1 MNARHLVYSYDIMKI
16 ISLACKNKFVEC
28 DYKLGDKLGGT
39 TLNQAKSNS
48 GTFIIELK
56 APYSVLE
63 CDKQFLNMM
72 QFTIKNVK
80 EKVHFLEDIVYEED
94 YEDLTGSLSYQLN
107 RSNFTSD
114 RIRFIKGDGNIYQVL
129 MNGQAFSLRD
139 GREVLQ
145 CTCTDISSLETATLV
160 SERAFS
166 DLEIFSQSVRC
177 GLSKHICDNS
187 LTLIWANDYFYKLFG
202 YNRSEYEETF
212 GESLIPMIYEEDLS
226 LVVNSITNLV
236 EDHEIDITFRI
247 RHKSQPFRWVNLIAA
262 SLDNA
267 DSEDF
272 PVANFVL
279 NDVTSLKLAEMR
291 AELEAKKYEIIADI
305 SEEIPFEYEIK
316 TDTITYAK
324 KYEDIFGRKSIYRH
338 PLRKFIDAG
347 YVSEDTIANYSGIFN
362 AAKNG
367 EAIHSAEYRLRNKT
381 GAYEWHYSTFSLIR
395 DENNEPLRA
404 VGILRNIDS
413 LKKEQESLL
422 KRAQTDAMTGL
433 LNKAAT
439 ETFVK
444 EHIKEIQSGA
454 YDIVMLVDIDDF
466 KNINDTY
473 GHLTGD
479 KVIIDIAHTLM
490 RFTFNDGFVGR
501 IGGDEFLVYLP
512 NILDTTLACEK
523 AEKYANELRRKYPG
537 DNGKPKVTL
546 SIGIAATDVP
556 IPYSDLMEHADAAVY
571 QAKINGKNGYVL
583 FNDSLERSE
592 YHNERKDN
600 ICNYNPV
607 VISNAMS
614 ILSENTDTTTCIQ
627 KAMNYV
633 GSAMNIDRIAI
644 WEYQD
649 DRNFLDKTFEWQSA
663 SYPYTDAHTE
673 NLSSVQWEEVDTMT
687 ITGTYHTANTKAVRL
702 NNFGKGTFAGVKEF
716 MQSKFSYEGST
727 IGYIGYFNYS
737 DEDVWSTETIETYNL
752 FTKAL
757 TGYLQR
763 KFLEEHN

>member
-1 MNARHLVYSYDIMKI
+1 MGKHEKQ
-16 ISLACKNKFVEC
+16 NK
-28 DYKLGDKLGGT
+28 T
-39 TLNQAKSNS
+39 

-63 CDKQFLNMM
+63 CDKSFLNMM
-72 QFTIKNVK
+72 QFTMKDITGKIRLLSN
-80 EKVHFLEDIVYEED
+80 IVYTDD
-94 YEDLTGSLSYQLN
+94 YDDLSSSLSYQLN

-114 RIRFIKGDGNIYQVL
+114 RIRFVKGNGKVYQML
-129 MNGQAFSLRD
+129 LNGQAFSLQD
-139 GREVLQ
+139 GREVLK
-145 CTCTDISSLETATLV
+145 CTCTDISSLETAALV

-202 YNRSEYEETF
+202 YNKSEYEETF
-212 GESLIPMIYEEDLS
+212 GESLIPMIYMDDLP

-236 EDHEIDITFRI
+236 EDYEIDITFRI
-247 RHKSQPFRWVNLIAA
+247 KHKSKPFRWVNLIAA

-267 DSEDF
+267 GSEDF

-279 NDVTSLKLAEMR
+279 NDVTSLKFAEMK
-291 AELEAKKYEIIADI
+291 AELEAKKYDIISDI
-305 SEEIPFEYEIK
+305 SEEIPFEYEIL

-324 KYEDIFGRKSIYRH
+324 KYENIFGRKSIYRH
-338 PLRKFIDAG
+338 PVRKFMDAE
-347 YVSEDTIANYSGIFN
+347 YVSPDTLENFAGIFE
-362 AAKNG
+362 AANHG
-367 EAIHSAEYRLRNKT
+367 NSIHSTEYKLRSKT
-381 GAYEWHYSTFSLIR
+381 GNFEWYYSTFSLIR
-395 DENNEPLRA
+395 NENGEPLRA
-404 VGILRNIDS
+404 VGLLRNIDT

-433 LNKAAT
+433 LNKTTT
-439 ETFVK
+439 ETFVR
-444 EHIKEIQSGA
+444 EHLKEIQSGA
-454 YDIVMLVDIDDF
+454 YDIVILIDIDDF

-479 KVIIDIAHTLM
+479 EVIIDIAHTLM

-571 QAKINGKNGYVL
+571 QAKINGKNGFVL
-583 FNDSLERSE
+583 YDDTLERSE
-592 YHNERKDN
+592 YHNDRKDN
-600 ICNYNPV
+600 HCNYNPV
-607 VISNAMS
+607 IISNSMG
-614 ILSENTDTTTCIQ
+614 ILSENTDTNTCIQ
-627 KAMNYV
+627 KALNYI
-633 GSAMNIDRIAI
+633 GGAMNIDRIAI
-644 WEYQD
+644 WEYQN
-649 DRNFLDKTFEWQSA
+649 DRIFLDKTFEWQSA
-663 SYPYTDAHTE
+663 SYPYADAHTE

-687 ITGTYHTANTKAVRL
+687 ITGTYHTANTKAVKL

-737 DEDVWSTETIETYNL
+737 DEDVWSTETIETYNI

-757 TGYLQR
+757 TGYMQR
-763 KFLEEHN
+763 KFLEERV

>member
-1 MNARHLVYSYDIMKI
+1 MEQK
-16 ISLACKNKFVEC
+16 KNN
-28 DYKLGDKLGGT
+28 T
-39 TLNQAKSNS
+39 

-56 APYSVLE
+56 PPYRVLE
-63 CDKQFLNMM
+63 CDK
-72 QFTIKNVK
+72 
-80 EKVHFLEDIVYEED
+80 HFLEMMQLSVKDLKAKIHVLNNIVDSAD
-94 YEDLTGSLSYQLN
+94 YEDLEGSLVYQLN

-114 RIRFIKGDGNIYQVL
+114 RTHFIKGNGKSFQVL

-145 CTCTDISSLETATLV
+145 CTCTDISSLETAALIT
-160 SERAFS
+160 ERAFS

-202 YNRSEYEETF
+202 YDKKEYEEAF
-212 GESLIPMIYEEDLS
+212 GESLIPMIYEKDLA

-247 RHKSQPFRWVNLIAA
+247 KHKTEPFRWVNLIAA
-262 SLDNA
+262 SLEQDN
-267 DSEDF
+267 DGDF
-272 PVANFVL
+272 PAANFVL
-279 NDVTSLKLAEMR
+279 NDVTNLKVAEMK

-305 SEEIPFEYEIK
+305 SEEIPFEYEIE

-324 KYEDIFGRKSIYRH
+324 KYETIFGRKSIYRH

-347 YVSEDTIANYSGIFN
+347 YISEDTIDCFSGIFE

-367 EAIHSAEYRLRNKT
+367 ESIHSTEYKLRNMK
-381 GAYEWHYSTFSLIR
+381 GDYEWHYSTFSLIKN
-395 DENNEPLRA
+395 ENGDPLRA
-404 VGILRNIDS
+404 VGILRNVHT

-422 KRAQTDAMTGL
+422 KRAQTDSMTGL
-433 LNKAAT
+433 LNKATT
-439 ETFVK
+439 ETFVR
-444 EHIKEIQSGA
+444 EHLKEIQSGA
-454 YDIVMLVDIDDF
+454 NDIVMLIDIDDF
-466 KNINDTY
+466 KNVNDTF
-473 GHLTGD
+473 GHLVGD
-479 KVIIDIAHTLM
+479 EVIIDIAHALM

-523 AEKYANELRRKYPG
+523 AEKYANELRLKYPG
-537 DNGKPKVTL
+537 GNGKPKVTL

-571 QAKINGKNGYVL
+571 QAKLNGKNGYVL
-583 FNDSLERSE
+583 YDDTLERSE

-600 ICNYNPV
+600 TSNYNAV
-607 VISNAMS
+607 IISNSIS
-614 ILSENTDTTTCIQ
+614 ILSENADTAACIQ
-627 KAMNYV
+627 KAINYI
-633 GSAMNIDRIAI
+633 GSAMNIDRIAL

-649 DRNFLDKTFEWQSA
+649 DRNFLNKTFEWQSA
-663 SYPYTDAHTE
+663 SYPYADGNTE
-673 NLSSVQWEEVDTMT
+673 NLSSVQWEEVDTLS
-687 ITGTYHTANTKAVRL
+687 ITGTYHTANAKAIKL
-702 NNFGKGTFAGVKEF
+702 NNFGKGTFAGVNEF
-716 MQSKFSYEGST
+716 IQSKFTYAGST

-737 DEDVWSTETIETYNL
+737 DDEVWSTETIETYNL

-757 TGYLQR
+757 NGYIQR
-763 KFLEEHN
+763 KYLEEKG